1 MPRFREATT
10 GRRGR
15 GASLLEDDDTSV
27 RSAAC
32 EAIPRIAELSDEDT
46 CEKLTAALTPAAAAL
61 ASDESPDCRASLAKT
76 SGLLLQALGN
86 DPDAA
91 LKARDEAEN
100 SVAPLDRALFPLLL
114 ILVNDEAPSVA
125 CTALRGLADCG
136 AGLARVLGTSTVSM
150 PSQTRWRTCR
160 RRATG
165 A

>member
-1 MPRFREATT
+1 MLLASLIPIALQLATDASAEVRAAFARRAGALCHVFEKQRLVVADEA
-10 GRRGR
+10 R
-15 GASLLEDDDTSV
+15 ALLEDDDTNV

-32 EAIPRIAELSDEDT
+32 EAIPRIAELSDEDV

-91 LKARDEAEN
+91 LKARDAEN

-114 ILVNDEAPSVA
+114 NTGER
-125 CTALRGLADCG
+125 RGAFC
-136 AGLARVLGTSTVSM
+136 RVHGS
-150 PSQTRWRTCR
+150 
-160 RRATG
+160 
-165 A
+165 